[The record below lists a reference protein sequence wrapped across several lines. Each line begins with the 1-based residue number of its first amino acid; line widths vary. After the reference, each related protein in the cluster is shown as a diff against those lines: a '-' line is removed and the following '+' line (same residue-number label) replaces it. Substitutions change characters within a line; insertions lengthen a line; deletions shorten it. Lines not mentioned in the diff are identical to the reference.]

1 MTFLQQELKKVTD
14 MSQLCGMVTFVGNV
28 GYIRISEDI
37 RLRLEFLR
45 SELSIYDGLSMTM
58 INRNE
63 GVIDKNNLRFED
75 VLGIKAVSNIN
86 FQDGLCPH
94 IWKNA
99 HKTDWYVYK
108 PVESDYQQMAEMVD
122 YYIGLFQ
129 EEGLSRG
136 PQMNL

>member
-94 IWKNA
+94 IWENA

-108 PVESDYQQMAEMVD
+108 PIESDYQQIAEMVD
-122 YYIGLFQ
+122 YYISLFQ